1 MQANN
6 LQPIRQQ
13 PWDWATK
20 NEYEEVTLR
29 EQPYLHGHYRN
40 KYYKSDYDIYDPRYT
55 RVRVRDW
62 EAFRDPKRLWYQ
74 TYVMTRRKMADD
86 VESLFERASKLG
98 GYEHVDPT
106 WRDFSFAFYTPLRH
120 YEYAGAVQLQHVV
133 RYAMGCPIEQA
144 ATYTAFDKQGRAQ
157 WLSTWALEVASDDG
171 LEVLRRGRELW
182 LEDKAY
188 NSLRS
193 YMEHVLVTHDW
204 VEVLVALHLAIGPIL
219 DRLLY
224 GKLNAVA
231 LAHGDHVLA
240 QLGLICSEQVS
251 WQENW
256 TKNLFRM
263 IATDPTT
270 SRWEYLK
277 SLGYEDWPG
286 DYRWG
291 RTLTDPR
298 LTPEETLTNA
308 EILSEWAEKWVCRAI
323 AAVKPLQGLFDCYG
337 MTCNVESVIEQT
349 LEQYILPTVQ
359 ECKMHADIT
368 V

>member
-1 MQANN
+1 MQARN

-29 EQPYLHGHYRN
+29 EQPYIHGHYRN
-40 KYYKSDYDIYDPRYT
+40 KYYKPDYDIYDPRYT

-62 EAFRDPKRLWYQ
+62 EAFRDPKKLWYQ
-74 TYVMTRRKMADD
+74 TYVMTRKKMADE
-86 VESLFERASKLG
+86 VEALFERAGKLAI
-98 GYEHVDPT
+98 YERVDPA
-106 WRDFSFAFYTPLRH
+106 WRKFSLAFYTPLRH

-157 WLSTWALEVASDDG
+157 WLSTWALEFAGGEG
-171 LEVLRRGRELW
+171 LQALQHARQLW
-182 LEDKAY
+182 LEDESYDK
-188 NSLRS
+188 LRS
-193 YMEHVLVTHDW
+193 YMEHVLVTDDW
-204 VEVLVALHLAIGPIL
+204 VEVLVALHLAIEPIL
-219 DRLLY
+219 DRLAY
-224 GKLNAVA
+224 EQLNAISIE
-231 LAHGDHVLA
+231 HGDPVLA
-240 QLGLICSEQVS
+240 ELALICSEQVQ

-256 TKNLFRM
+256 TASLFQL

-270 SRWEYLK
+270 SRWDYLK

-291 RTLTDPR
+291 RTLSNPKS
-298 LTPEETLTNA
+298 TPEETLTNQ
-308 EILSEWAEKWVCRAI
+308 EIMSQWASKWISRAI
-323 AAVKPLQGLFDCYG
+323 QAVTPLQSLLDRHGISCA
-337 MTCNVESVIEQT
+337 VEPVMERAMAS
-349 LEQYILPTVQ
+349 YILPTLEKCGIDV
-359 ECKMHADIT
+359 KIS